1 MLTSTLILKEQKFQ
15 FLKTEYIDFFY
26 MIVKINKIWLFST
39 PYNYEEVYEYILLT
53 YKMSVLKDF
62 I

>member
-26 MIVKINKIWLFST
+26 MIVKINKI
-39 PYNYEEVYEYILLT
+39 
-53 YKMSVLKDF
+53 
-62 I
+62 